1 MNEIKSIALIGAGRV
16 ATHLGGALKHQGLE
30 ITNVYGRDT
39 DEAAALADKLG
50 AGKLTKINGRINAD
64 LIILAVSDDA
74 VGEVARQLSEHNKAL
89 VVHTSG
95 AVSLSVIPSY
105 LRRGVFYP
113 LQSFSYDK
121 KVLWENVPFCIEAE
135 HDEDVNALGKLAER
149 ISRKVHILNS
159 EQRKSLHLAAVFAN
173 NFANLMFEYAEELLE
188 KAEIDRSIIHPL
200 ILETANKVLMQTA
213 SESQT
218 GPAVRGDLDTIKAHQ
233 ELLGKD
239 NRLRRIYDAL
249 TREIYNRTHDDHKL

>member
-1 MNEIKSIALIGAGRV
+1 MTEIKTIALIGAGRV
-16 ATHLGGALKHQGLE
+16 ATHLGGALYQKGIE
-30 ITNVYGRDT
+30 ITGVYGRDP
-39 DEAAALADKLG
+39 DEAAALAQKLD
-50 AGKLTKINGRINAD
+50 AGKLTQIHARINAD

-74 VGEVARQLSEHNKAL
+74 VGDVAAQLSHQNTGL

-95 AVSLSVIPSY
+95 AVPMEVIPSHF
-105 LRRGVFYP
+105 RRGVFYP

-121 KVLWENVPFCIEAE
+121 KVQWENVPFCLEADR
-135 HDEDVNALGKLAER
+135 DEDVNALGLLAER
-149 ISRKVHILNS
+149 ITRKVHILNS
-159 EQRKSLHLAAVFAN
+159 TQRKSLHLAAVFAN

-200 ILETANKVLMQTA
+200 ILETSNKVLMQTA

-218 GPAVRGDLDTIKAHQ
+218 GPAVRGDLDTIRAHQ
-233 ELLGKD
+233 HLLGED
-239 NRLRRIYDAL
+239 NRLRHIYDVL